1 MRFVALTLIA
11 AMLWSAVVAAMPT
24 QSLAMSTAAEI
35 ALGKQENAEVDAQSV
50 ISTDPF
56 LTHWVQSTGANLAK
70 YRARTD
76 IDYHF
81 EIIDS
86 NDINSFAMAGGFIH
100 VNMGL
105 LNFVSSD
112 DELAAVLGHEMG
124 HVERRHVVTLNQ
136 KGNLLSILVGVLSIL
151 SPIGYFLSGYGG
163 DLAYYKFS
171 RLDEL
176 QADQYGLLLMS
187 RAGYDPQSTADVLSK
202 LGGLEGSAN
211 TDKYFEDHPGAQD
224 RVAHVLGYPELSQT
238 NAPQLTAQAL
248 HDSDEGRFSYA
259 LTKFDRALALAPS
272 DPLANSA
279 KSGVL
284 VALKSDGAGAA
295 PSQQVLSPLVGQP
308 GDPSIAAAAS
318 DVAAAATLNNANLAL
333 ANDRS
338 ATASREIEDFVR
350 QLNALGGSVPNL
362 GNSKAK
368 GNNLSKAIDGLN
380 RLDRDV
386 DGTIDQTSDVIST
399 APGLLNDVNGTLRDM
414 AGPLRAGPL
423 SAKYRTLLPLYPS
436 AAAALGAASDQLVGA
451 IDSARGAVST
461 ASDSV
466 QSLADYLTALN
477 KVVTT
482 NGDIAAKDM
491 PGVQSALD
499 KALAAWEN
507 SKNLADQASNAMYAA
522 QSRQLSARLDLL
534 DLYSSPQ
541 RYESYRK
548 ALEFRF
554 ADVAIPDYATAQALN
569 ATPGEL
575 GMAAWLSYET
585 KTPVATLIKQA
596 QDAGVSCADL
606 TLQRNLFGES
616 LEIAE
621 GLLLQ
626 DYIDT
631 PQKT

>member
-11 AMLWSAVVAAMPT
+11 AMLWSAVVAVLPT

-81 EIIDS
+81 EIIDES
-86 NDINSFAMAGGFIH
+86 DINSFAMAGGFIH

-151 SPIGYFLSGYGG
+151 SPIGYFLAGTGG

-295 PSQQVLSPLVGQP
+295 PDQQVVSPLVGQP
-308 GDPSIAAAAS
+308 GDPSITAAAS
-318 DVAAAATLNNANLAL
+318 DVAAAATLNSANLAL

-338 ATASREIEDFVR
+338 ASASREIEDFVR

-362 GNSKAK
+362 GDPKVK

-380 RLDRDV
+380 RLNRDV
-386 DGTIDQTSDVIST
+386 NGTIDDTSDVIGT
-399 APGLLNDVNGTLRDM
+399 APGLLSDVNGTLSDM

-423 SAKYRTLLPLYPS
+423 SAKYRSLLTLYPS
-436 AAAALGAASDQLVGA
+436 AAATLGVASDQLVGA

-466 QSLADYLTALN
+466 QSLADYLAVLN

-499 KALAAWEN
+499 KALAAWDN
-507 SKNLADQASNAMYAA
+507 SKYLADQASSAMYAA

-534 DLYSSPQ
+534 DLYTSPQ
-541 RYESYRK
+541 RFDSYRK

-554 ADVAIPDYATAQALN
+554 AGVAIPDYATAQSLN
-569 ATPGEL
+569 VTPGEL

-585 KTPVATLIKQA
+585 KTPVTTLVKQA

-606 TLQRNLFGES
+606 ALQRNLFGES

-626 DYIDT
+626 DYIDS

>member
-1 MRFVALTLIA
+1 MRVIA
-11 AMLWSAVVAAMPT
+11 ATLVATVIWTTIGTAIPAPA
-24 QSLAMSTAAEI
+24 LAMSTAAEI
-35 ALGKQENAEVDAQSV
+35 ALGKQQNAEVDAQSV
-50 ISTDPF
+50 IVTDPF

-76 IDYHF
+76 ITYQF
-81 EIIDS
+81 ETIDS
-86 NDINSFAMAGGFIH
+86 NEINSFAMAGGFIH
-100 VNMGL
+100 VDMGL

-112 DELAAVLGHEMG
+112 DELASVLGHEMG
-124 HVERRHVVTLNQ
+124 HVERRHVLTLNQ
-136 KGNLLSILVGVLSIL
+136 KGNLLNILVGVLSIL
-151 SPIGYFLSGYGG
+151 SPIGYFLGGYGG
-163 DLAYYKFS
+163 DLAFYKFS
-171 RLDEL
+171 RQDEL

-211 TDKYFEDHPGAQD
+211 TDKYFADHPGAKD

-248 HDSDEGRFSYA
+248 HDTDEGRYSYA
-259 LTKFDRALALAPS
+259 LTKFDRVLALAPN
-272 DPLANSA
+272 DPLAESG
-279 KSGVL
+279 KSSL
-284 VALKSDGAGAA
+284 LIALKSVGAGAA
-295 PSQQVLSPLVGQP
+295 PDQRALSPLVGQP

-318 DVAAAATLNNANLAL
+318 DVAAAMTLNSANATLAK
-333 ANDRS
+333 DR
-338 ATASREIEDFVR
+338 TASAAREIEDFVR
-350 QLNALGGSVPNL
+350 QLNALSGSVPNL
-362 GNSKAK
+362 GQPKVK

-380 RLDRDV
+380 RLNRDV
-386 DGTIDQTSDVIST
+386 NGTIDQTSDVIGT
-399 APGLLNDVNGTLRDM
+399 APGLLGDVNDTLGDM
-414 AGPLRAGPL
+414 AAPLRAGTL
-423 SAKYRTLLPLYPS
+423 SAHSRTLLPMYPS
-436 AAAALGAASDQLVGA
+436 AAGALGAASDALVGA

-461 ASDSV
+461 AGDSV
-466 QSLADYLTALN
+466 QSLADYLAALN
-477 KVVTT
+477 KIVTT

-491 PGVQSALD
+491 PSVQAALD
-499 KALAAWEN
+499 KALAAWDF
-507 SKNLADQASNAMYAA
+507 SKNMADQASNAMYAA

-541 RYESYRK
+541 RYDAYRK
-548 ALEFRF
+548 ALTFRF
-554 ADVAIPDYATAQALN
+554 ADVALPDYAGAQALD

-585 KTPVATLIKQA
+585 KIPVATLIKQSH
-596 QDAGVSCADL
+596 DAGVSCADL

-626 DYIDT
+626 NYVDA

>member
-1 MRFVALTLIA
+1 MRFVASTLIA
-11 AMLWSAVVAAMPT
+11 VMLWSAVAAAIPT
-24 QSLAMSTAAEI
+24 PSLAMSTAAEI
-35 ALGKQENAEVDAQSV
+35 ALGKQENAQVDAQSV
-50 ISTDPF
+50 IVTDPF
-56 LTHWVQSTGANLAK
+56 LTHWVESTGANLAK

-86 NDINSFAMAGGFIH
+86 NEINSFAMAGGFIH
-100 VNMGL
+100 VDMGL

-112 DELAAVLGHEMG
+112 DELASVMGHEMG
-124 HVERRHVVTLNQ
+124 HVERRHVLTLNQ
-136 KGNLLSILVGVLSIL
+136 KGNLLNILVGVLSIL
-151 SPIGYFLSGYGG
+151 SPIGYFLGGYGG
-163 DLAYYKFS
+163 DLVYYKFS
-171 RLDEL
+171 RQDEL

-202 LGGLEGSAN
+202 LGSMEGSAN
-211 TDKYFEDHPGAQD
+211 TDKYFASHPGAKD

-238 NAPQLTAQAL
+238 NASQMTAQAL
-248 HDSDEGRFSYA
+248 HDTDEGRFSYS
-259 LTKFDRALALAPS
+259 LTKIDRVLTLAPN
-272 DPLANSA
+272 DPLATSA

-295 PSQQVLSPLVGQP
+295 PDKRVLSPLVGQP

-318 DVAAAATLNNANLAL
+318 NVAAAAALNNANLAL
-333 ANDRS
+333 AKDRAAS
-338 ATASREIEDFVR
+338 AAREIEDFVR
-350 QLNALGGSVPNL
+350 QLNGLSGSVPNL
-362 GNSKAK
+362 GQPKVK
-368 GNNLSKAIDGLN
+368 GNNLGKAIDGLD
-380 RLDRDV
+380 RLNRDV
-386 DGTIDQTSDVIST
+386 NGTIDQTSDVIST
-399 APGLLNDVNGTLRDM
+399 APGLLGDVNGTLDDM

-423 SAKYRTLLPLYPS
+423 SSKYRTLLPLYPS

-451 IDSARGAVST
+451 VDSARGAVST
-461 ASDSV
+461 AGDSV
-466 QSLADYLTALN
+466 QSLADYLAALN
-477 KVVTT
+477 KVATT

-491 PGVQSALD
+491 PGVQAALD
-499 KALAAWEN
+499 KALVAWDN
-507 SKNLADQASNAMYAA
+507 SKNLADQASNAMYTA

-541 RYESYRK
+541 RYDAYRK
-548 ALEFRF
+548 ALSFRF
-554 ADVAIPDYATAQALN
+554 AGVAIPDYASARALN
-569 ATPGEL
+569 MTPGEL

-585 KTPVATLIKQA
+585 KTPVATLIRQA

-606 TLQRNLFGES
+606 ALQRNLFGES

-626 DYIDT
+626 NYVDA

>member
-1 MRFVALTLIA
+1 
-11 AMLWSAVVAAMPT
+11 MLWSAVVAVAPT
-24 QSLAMSTAAEI
+24 PSLAMSTAAEI
-35 ALGKQENAEVDAQSV
+35 ALGKQQNAEVDAQSV
-50 ISTDPF
+50 IVTDPF
-56 LTHWVQSTGANLAK
+56 LTHWVESTGANLAK

-86 NDINSFAMAGGFIH
+86 NEINSFAMAGGFIH
-100 VNMGL
+100 VDMGL

-112 DELAAVLGHEMG
+112 DELASVMGHEMG
-124 HVERRHVVTLNQ
+124 HVERRHVLTLNQ

-151 SPIGYFLSGYGG
+151 SPIGYFLGGYGG

-171 RLDEL
+171 RQDEL

-211 TDKYFEDHPGAQD
+211 TDKYFEDHPGAKD

-259 LTKFDRALALAPS
+259 LTKFDRALALSPN
-272 DPLANSA
+272 DPLASSS

-295 PSQQVLSPLVGQP
+295 PLQQALSPLVGRP
-308 GDPSIAAAAS
+308 GDPSIAVAAS
-318 DVAAAATLNNANLAL
+318 DLAAAVTLNNANMAL

-338 ATASREIEDFVR
+338 ASAAREIEAFVN
-350 QLNALGGSVPNL
+350 QLNALSGSVPNL
-362 GNSKAK
+362 GEPKVK

-380 RLDRDV
+380 RLNRDV
-386 DGTIDQTSDVIST
+386 NGTIDQTSDVIST
-399 APGLLNDVNGTLRDM
+399 APGLLSDVHDTLGDM

-451 IDSARGAVST
+451 VDSARGAVSI
-461 ASDSV
+461 AGDSV
-466 QSLADYLTALN
+466 QSLADYLAALN
-477 KVVTT
+477 KLVTA

-491 PGVQSALD
+491 PSVQSALD
-499 KALAAWEN
+499 KALAAWDN
-507 SKNLADQASNAMYAA
+507 SKNLADQASNVMYAA

-541 RYESYRK
+541 RYAAYRK
-548 ALEFRF
+548 ALAFRF
-554 ADVAIPDYATAQALN
+554 ADVALPDYAGAQALN
-569 ATPGEL
+569 VTPGEL

-585 KTPVATLIKQA
+585 KTPIAALVKQS

-606 TLQRNLFGES
+606 ALQRNLFGES

-626 DYIDT
+626 NYIDT